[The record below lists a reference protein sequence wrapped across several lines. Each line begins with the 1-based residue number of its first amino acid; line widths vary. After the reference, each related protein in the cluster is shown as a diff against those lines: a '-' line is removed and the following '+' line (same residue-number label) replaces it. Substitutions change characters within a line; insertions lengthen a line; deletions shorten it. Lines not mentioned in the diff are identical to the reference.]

1 MTMELVPGKL
11 DKDILSNRS
20 REELESLILML
31 QGEVHD
37 LRKQNLGKDM
47 EIANLREINRMR
59 LLEKYMPS
67 SEQMASLFDE
77 LELYDLAQP
86 VLEDEGRITVSAHEK
101 RGSRPGSPPCRLPRL
116 STMCIIRKV
125 PLKAIRMMMAL
136 STGA

>member
-1 MTMELVPGKL
+1 MNMKLVPGKL

-37 LRKQNLGKDM
+37 LRKQNLEKDM

-101 RGSRPGSPPCRLPRL
+101 TRKQTEISSMPAST
-116 STMCIIRKV
+116 TMCIIRKV
-125 PLKAIRMMMAL
+125 PLKAIRMMAL